1 MAAKSGRPSK
11 RKIRLIQSDKRDVR
25 VQLKPGMRFE
35 VTEVSVVDAD
45 LKKPTKVGARL
56 CGMGTNVCLALIDIE
71 SDV

>member
-1 MAAKSGRPSK
+1 MAAKSGKSSK
-11 RKIRLIQSDKRDVR
+11 SRIRLIQSDKRDVR